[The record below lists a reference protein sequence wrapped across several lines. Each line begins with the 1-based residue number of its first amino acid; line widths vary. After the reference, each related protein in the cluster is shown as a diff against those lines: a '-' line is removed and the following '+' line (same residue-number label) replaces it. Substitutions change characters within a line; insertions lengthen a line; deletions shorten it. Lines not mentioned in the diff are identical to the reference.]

1 MQTVK
6 TSTTKNYQDYLLSAL
21 SDRERAAKNIEVVL
35 EDKERLS
42 GLLRLTLNDIIQAK
56 IKDKTLT
63 EEAKSNF
70 EKIDEILAKTD
81 GQEIYAL
88 VDLLSALG
96 LKISITN
103 A

>member
-6 TSTTKNYQDYLLSAL
+6 TSTTKNYQDYLLSAF
-21 SDRERAAKNIEVVL
+21 SNQERVAKNIEVVL

-56 IKDKTLT
+56 IKDKNLT
-63 EEAKSNF
+63 EEAKLNF
-70 EKIDEILAKTD
+70 EKIDEILSQTN
-81 GQEIYAL
+81 GEEIYAL